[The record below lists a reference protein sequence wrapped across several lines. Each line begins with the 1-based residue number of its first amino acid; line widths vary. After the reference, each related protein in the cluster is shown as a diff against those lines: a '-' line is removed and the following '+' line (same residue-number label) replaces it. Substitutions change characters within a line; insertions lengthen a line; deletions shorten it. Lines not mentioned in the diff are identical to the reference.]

1 MNDLFPVITAL
12 TDSADTCLGKLDLL
26 EYSGRE
32 RSSLSVF
39 LFFIYSF

>member
-39 LFFIYSF
+39 LFFIYFF